1 MSNSQIHQP
10 QLFPASP
17 LVHKA
22 EWMSNEEQ
30 VSLKKNAKDQ
40 EGRILAYFELHI
52 KGSPSQ
58 VFAAVAK
65 PGEPITSIR
74 RAISNLTKDGRLI
87 KTDELRKG
95 QGASEHVWRLS
106 K

>member
-1 MSNSQIHQP
+1 MNQP
-10 QLFPASP
+10 QLFPVAP
-17 LVHKA
+17 LAHKVSF
-22 EWMSNEEQ
+22 MPSEEQ
-30 VSLKKNAKDQ
+30 AAIKANAKDQ

-74 RAISNLTKDGRLI
+74 RAISNLTKDGKLV

-95 QGASEHVWRLS
+95 QGASEHVWRLAR
-106 K
+106 